1 MFSVFNDSINS
12 TVFIADRDGNVKE
25 RSYNQSTY
33 NVGESLEALQADSN
47 LQTAQDDDGW
57 PDADTTTA
65 QDAIAECQEN
75 ADAGAATPAFTGDF
89 HVEGTASCYT
99 GSTFTFEMG
108 RMETTSATDNTI
120 PKHNLRVTETVDGV
134 VTTVPFDNAV
144 YENEQVVLTFANDK
158 NYNPRGEGDLTITE
172 NGVERTV
179 TLPASNDFQISTSC
193 VSDRGIPKKY
203 DYSQLG
209 ETWSAPRIFRIPAV
223 DPGTGDLL
231 NNGIDGD
238 KYVAV
243 FGAGMGNVSLCA
255 GNAFFIVDLEAGLD
269 VRHTTESLEE
279 GPGQIYGAE
288 VNGGPITIIDLS
300 LIHI

>member
-1 MFSVFNDSINS
+1 M
-12 TVFIADRDGNVKE
+12 
-25 RSYNQSTY
+25 
-33 NVGESLEALQADSN
+33 
-47 LQTAQDDDGW
+47 
-57 PDADTTTA
+57 TTI
-65 QDAIAECQEN
+65 DYDKAE
-75 ADAGAATPAFTGDF
+75 
-89 HVEGTASCYT
+89 Y
-99 GSTFTFEMG
+99 
-108 RMETTSATDNTI
+108 I
-120 PKHNLRVTETVDGV
+120 
-134 VTTVPFDNAV
+134 
-144 YENEQVVLTFANDK
+144 NEQVVLTFDADK
-158 NYNPRGEGDLTITE
+158 NYNPRGPGVLNVTR
-172 NGVERTV
+172 NGVNMDI
-179 TLPASNDFQISTSC
+179 TLPPTNDFQVSTSC
-193 VSDRGIPKKY
+193 VADRSISKKY
-203 DYSQLG
+203 DYSLLG

-223 DPGTGDLL
+223 DQGTGDLL